1 MKRILVIISVSM
13 IYANISNDSLAVLI
27 KDGNVKILNE
37 VKYKDPLI
45 GKALGIEINPLY
57 SMIFSDEKFSISGTV
72 SFFPKGQNAEVAFP
86 FSKKTITD
94 GFFQITDGEATTYNL
109 DGQYRYFLGEH
120 RKGTYV
126 MGGLRYSNH
135 DEQNSFI
142 SLSYK
147 KLGISF
153 GVGYRIFALNG
164 LYWGCSIYYG
174 RYYLGSDDGPSQFM
188 NLEFFKFGK
197 TF

>member
-1 MKRILVIISVSM
+1 M